1 MARKRSRRRW
11 ITSGD
16 KLTDWIFS
24 RVIQELNY
32 KIEATLLKKNLRE
45 KYCKKT
51 IELYGYIDN
60 DVISLSASKS
70 LHPDRE
76 AIAKTLLHEV
86 LHNVFG
92 SIYERNILSLEDLVW
107 ERLSREQIAMLKSY
121 VPRHIVKNS
130 YTA

>member
-1 MARKRSRRRW
+1 MTRKKGRRRW

-24 RVIQELNY
+24 RVIHNLNY

-45 KYCKKT
+45 KHCKKT
-51 IELYGYIDN
+51 IELYGYIDS
-60 DVISLSASKS
+60 DVISLSAAKS

-86 LHNVFG
+86 LHNVFCP
-92 SIYERNILSLEDLVW
+92 IYERNIRRLEDLIW
-107 ERLSREQIAMLKSY
+107 EKLSREQIAILKSY